1 MNKVDSTIIVT
12 NERTTRETATIN
24 KLLDLHDEALKINNI
39 KLLEINVI
47 KKEIT
52 LILEEK
58 ASKFDQSDLY

>member
-1 MNKVDSTIIVT
+1 MIVT

>member
-1 MNKVDSTIIVT
+1 MNKVDSTMIVT